1 VLPPTT
7 CLSDT
12 LVMMNNIMVDISSF
26 CQQNLYLE
34 ASSLAKT
41 EGNSILEIIL
51 QFGEGSFM
59 DEEIQHI
66 NNFKIMMMVL
76 TNDVIDFYDY

>member
-1 VLPPTT
+1 MLPPTT

-26 CQQNLYLE
+26 WQQNLYLE